1 MCKKAVLA
9 LLIFGICAFA
19 GYAYFTC
26 GTIIELPNERISF
39 SASDLDRVVLSL
51 YHLNIDPVVLFTDP
65 NISYEDLRQ
74 KTGRR
79 VLQKTFKLNQS
90 WQSFSTEFS
99 NVGLYLAILSNVDQS
114 IVYDST
120 VLNITD
126 MGIIFLTDE
135 ERAIINTVK
144 TTSGIIPN
152 TELFL
157 IKNGKV
163 VLVSKTDENGLA
175 QFREDFDMIIA
186 KKDSSCTVSNVYRT
200 YRTVSLN
207 KKLFLVTDRPIYKPK
222 DVVNFKGQ
230 LLKREENVYRVLG
243 ATKVQVN
250 ILDPKNNEIY
260 NKSLTTDELG
270 GFWDSFR
277 LAETAPIGIYQ
288 IHVIH
293 EDNTFFESFLVEEY
307 RKPEYKVEIEMTK
320 EEYLSGE
327 NVQALVKVR
336 YFNELPVAAAN
347 VAFYV
352 HARSDL
358 TGESFLV
365 FRGYEITDENGELR
379 ISVKTEEGFQGS
391 YSIQTIVT
399 DESQRQI
406 EQEKKV
412 YVYADNVKISV
423 DQDTI
428 FAKPGEKLS
437 IKTKVTDLL
446 DRPLSGEMTVRI
458 GKETS
463 KINVVDGEGLIE
475 FLPQEMG
482 MYKVELSF
490 QRAKKHLYVYS
501 YSWVQ
506 GYTISEFALIVD
518 KQRYK
523 VDEQISV
530 EIFSPGKMAG
540 IIALVGDRIYDVQV
554 VKAEG
559 HSTINLPIPKTS
571 TERNLFVVFGAYSNG
586 RRISDTKKI
595 EVVRQ
600 FNVQKLQIQ
609 FDKDVYQPKEEARL
623 IIESDEDFSF
633 SLALVDEA
641 IYSMLGTNPISVEE
655 VIYPY
660 NEYPNAHLD
669 FAIFWFYLAN
679 RFQSIFALLPQE
691 KSFEDFKKAAVE
703 AKINVREYFPDTALW
718 IPNLKT
724 DKGRATVVFKIP
736 DSLTTFIATAYG
748 FSEKNIAQADGK
760 FVVTRDFYVR
770 PILPTFFRE
779 GDIVQ
784 ISANVFNQTSETL
797 KTNLWLELPD
807 SMELIPTQPRQIDS
821 FSPIPIQE
829 ETRTEFY
836 VQPKGTSISYWTV
849 RALVESDPSTIT
861 TFATASF
868 GFTDAVALNVPVK
881 SFAFEREFY
890 ALEFLN
896 GLKTVNLPDGKYK
909 QARLTVYSSIIPLLE
924 NSIRKL
930 IKYPY
935 GCTEQTMSSFLPAVA
950 AAQMGLKIDNLDE
963 IVEKGL
969 MRLYKYQHY
978 DGGWGWWQSDESNN
992 FMTCYVMEGLYHAM
1006 KAGFGVANSVIK
1018 AGLDYLSEN
1027 LSAYGSYVLS
1037 LYGVEHEPYQPKSD
1051 IDWVY
1056 LSLLSKEASE
1066 KALAAVKQEG
1076 TFAFVDVQQ
1085 EDFFTSNV
1093 QLTSILLR
1101 SLNKW
1106 GKSKDLQ
1113 SKMINYLMSKK
1124 DGYFWYSTKDTS
1136 FAVLALLEVLP
1147 QVSEPHV
1154 VVKNNERTIELAGEG
1169 QIEIN
1174 QGNLVIEGIG
1184 LTEVHIIYYEKPVSA
1199 VNEGL
1204 SIKRK
1209 FYKRYE
1215 IPVMNQKAVIDAF
1228 VPISQPYI
1236 PVSLRLLDEYED
1248 DELHILPYESG
1259 DYTYRDTELKVEYF
1273 TLTMNNIIYEFEYIQ
1288 TLNGLIL
1295 VKLKNKS
1302 FMIYDTSS
1310 KTAKVYFDIL
1320 DGALMQ
1326 RGFVYLKEGKLWMND
1341 QALIDVPN
1349 DVVALSCSK
1358 SEILL
1363 RAFDRTYWFKEGN
1376 FVELPFLAKCILY
1389 WDGEK
1394 VIAKGGFRF
1403 SGNDDVTT
1411 DELCEVILKEET
1423 WPISIDLGDIAKTVI
1438 TLESGRGDYL
1448 VVEDYFPSCAQILD
1462 RYKEKLLFS
1471 YSKFDYMWYQ
1481 LWDRWY
1487 TAREVHQDRIAF
1499 FILNYFS
1506 QSLSY
1511 VWRATANGRYQV
1523 LPTRAYSMYYKGL
1536 YGHSNP
1542 DMLDIGVWF
1551 EVEKS
1556 K

>member
-1 MCKKAVLA
+1 MYKKVVLA
-9 LLIFGICAFA
+9 LLIFGISALA

-26 GTIIELPNERISF
+26 ENTLELPDATISF
-39 SASDLDRVVLSL
+39 TVSKIDRIVLSL
-51 YHLNIDPVVLFTDP
+51 YRLNMDPLTLFTNP
-65 NISYEDLRQ
+65 SISYEDLRLKAGQ
-74 KTGRR
+74 R
-79 VLQKTFKLNQS
+79 VLYKTFRVSEN
-90 WQSFSTEFS
+90 WQSFSTKFS
-99 NVGLYLAILSNVDQS
+99 NVGLYLAILTNIDQS
-114 IVYDST
+114 IVYDTT

-126 MGIIFLTDE
+126 IGIIFLTDE
-135 ERAIINTVK
+135 EKTIVSTVK
-144 TTSGIIPN
+144 TTTGIAPYA
-152 TELFL
+152 ELFL
-157 IKNGKV
+157 IKDRKV
-163 VLVSKTDENGLA
+163 ILVSKTDENGLA
-175 QFREDFDMIIA
+175 QFTRDFDMIVA
-186 KKDSSCTVSNVYRT
+186 KKGSSYTVSKVYRPYKT
-200 YRTVSLN
+200 LNLN

-230 LLKREENVYRVLG
+230 LLKREDGIYTALG
-243 ATKVQVN
+243 ATKVRVS
-250 ILDPKNNEIY
+250 ILDPKGNEIY
-260 NKSLTTDELG
+260 NESLTTDELG

-277 LAETAPIGIYQ
+277 LAETAAIGIYQ

-293 EDNTFFESFLVEEY
+293 ENNTFFESFLVEEY
-307 RKPEYKVEIEMTK
+307 RKPEYKVEIETSK
-320 EEYLSGE
+320 EEYISGE
-327 NVQALVKVR
+327 IIQALVKVK

-352 HARSDL
+352 NARSDL
-358 TGESFLV
+358 TGESFLA
-365 FRGYEITDENGELR
+365 FRGYEITGENGELR
-379 ISVKTEEGFQGS
+379 ISVKTEEGFEGT
-391 YSIQTIVT
+391 YSIQVIVT

-406 EQEKKV
+406 EQEKSV
-412 YVYADNVKISV
+412 YVYADDVKITFY
-423 DQDTI
+423 QDMI
-428 FAKPGEKLS
+428 SAKPGEKLP
-437 IKTKVTDLL
+437 IKVKVTDLF

-458 GKETS
+458 GKETLR
-463 KINVVDGEGLIE
+463 INVVDGEGLIE
-475 FLPQEMG
+475 FQPREIG
-482 MYKVELSF
+482 MYKIELRF
-490 QRAKKHLYVYS
+490 QRAKKYLYLYS

-506 GYTISEFALIVD
+506 GYTVSEFAIIVD
-518 KQRYK
+518 KKNYR
-523 VDEQISV
+523 VDEEVSV
-530 EIFSPGKMAG
+530 EIFSPTKMAG
-540 IIALVGDRIYDVQV
+540 IIALVGDWVYDVQAV
-554 VKAEG
+554 TVEG
-559 HSTINLPIPKTS
+559 HSTLKISIPKTA
-571 TERNLFVVFGAYSNG
+571 TERNLFLVFGGYANG
-586 RRISDTKKI
+586 KRISDTKKI
-595 EVVRQ
+595 EIVRQ
-600 FNVQKLQIQ
+600 FNVQKLQIH

-641 IYSMLGTNPISVEE
+641 IYSMLGTNPISVED

-660 NEYPNAHLD
+660 NEYPNAKLN
-669 FAIFWFYLAN
+669 FATFWFYLVD
-679 RFQSIFALLPQE
+679 RFRSLFAQLPQE
-691 KSFEDFKKAAVE
+691 KSFEDFKRTLVE

-718 IPNLKT
+718 VPNLKT
-724 DKGRATVVFKIP
+724 VGGRATVIFKVP

-748 FSEKNIAQADGK
+748 FSEKNIAQAHGK

-797 KTNLWLELPD
+797 KTNLWLELPG
-807 SMELIPTQPRQIDS
+807 SIELIPTQPLQIDS
-821 FSPIPIQE
+821 FSPIPLQE
-829 ETRTEFY
+829 GTRFEFY
-836 VQPKGTSISYWTV
+836 LQPKSTSISYWTV
-849 RALVESDPSTIT
+849 RASVESDPSTIT
-861 TFATASF
+861 TLATASF

-881 SFAFEREFY
+881 PFAFEREFY
-890 ALEFLN
+890 MLEFLN
-896 GLKTVNLPDGKYK
+896 GLKIFNLPDGEYK
-909 QARLTVYSSIIPLLE
+909 QARATIYSSIIPLVE

-935 GCTEQTMSSFLPAVA
+935 GCTEQTMSSFLPAVV

-963 IVEKGL
+963 IVQKGL

-978 DGGWGWWQSDESNN
+978 DGGWGWWQNDESSD
-992 FMTCYVMEGLYHAM
+992 FMTCYVMEGLYHAR
-1006 KAGFGVANSVIK
+1006 KAGFDVADSVIK
-1018 AGLDYLSEN
+1018 AGLRYLREN
-1027 LSAYGSYVLS
+1027 LSAYGSYVLD
-1037 LYGVEHEPYQPKSD
+1037 LYGIKHESYQAKSD
-1051 IDWVY
+1051 VDWVY
-1056 LSLLSKEASE
+1056 LSLLSEEASE
-1066 KALAAVKQEG
+1066 RALATVKQEG

-1085 EDFFTSNV
+1085 DDFFTSSV

-1136 FAVLALLEVLP
+1136 FAILALLEVLP
-1147 QVSEPHV
+1147 QVSKPHV

-1174 QGNLVIEGIG
+1174 QGNLAIEGIG

-1228 VPISQPYI
+1228 VPISQHYI
-1236 PVSLRLLDEYED
+1236 PLSFKLLDEYQD
-1248 DELHILPYESG
+1248 DELHILSHESG

-1273 TLTMNNIIYEFEYIQ
+1273 KLTMNNIIYEFEYIQ

-1295 VKLKNKS
+1295 IKLKNKS
-1302 FMIYDTSS
+1302 FMIYDTSL

-1326 RGFVYLKEGKLWMND
+1326 KGFVYLKEGKLWMND
-1341 QALIDVPN
+1341 QALIDVPS

-1363 RAFDRTYWFKEGN
+1363 RAFDRTYWFKEGG

-1438 TLESGRGDYL
+1438 TLEAGQGDYL

-1462 RYKEKLLFS
+1462 RYKEKRLFS

-1481 LWDRWY
+1481 PWDRWY
-1487 TAREVHQDRIAF
+1487 TAREVHQDRVVF
-1499 FILNYFS
+1499 FALNYS
-1506 QSLSY
+1506 SKTLSY

-1523 LPTRAYSMYYKGL
+1523 LPARVYSMYYKGL

-1542 DMLDIGVWF
+1542 DKLDIGVWF